1 MTGDDRDRQLFE
13 LVRELRGLHAEAGP
27 LRVEH
32 ERHAEQ
38 LREVCRRLGFTPCQ
52 LRVADGRLVDAEG
65 ADVVFPGH
73 SDFARVLDRLREVES
88 RLATVYSRLADL
100 GVPLQ
105 APAPNA

>member
-1 MTGDDRDRQLFE
+1 MTGEDRDRQLFE

-38 LREVCRRLGFTPCQ
+38 LREACRRLGFTPCP
-52 LRVADGRLVDAEG
+52 LRVAGGRLVDAEG

-73 SDFARVLDRLREVES
+73 SDFARVLGCLREVEG
-88 RLATVYSRLADL
+88 RLATVYSRFADL
-100 GVPLQ
+100 GVPPL
-105 APAPNA
+105 ALEPNA